1 MRVYLAGP
9 MRGLPEFNFP
19 AFDAGDATLT
29 ALGHVVFSPAERD
42 RRKGFK
48 TEGLTGHENLAKLGF
63 DLRKALAADTAYIA
77 QYANAVAL
85 LPGWQKSA
93 GVAAEVA
100 LAHALG
106 LPVGEL
112 ADFDEDGPH
121 TTLEAPH
128 GSSGSVP
135 KPGDAEEILTARAA
149 GFYADGQAL
158 GRVAFAKDEWPAPP
172 HLTQAEAQHIADLIN
187 AGAEQAVPTGEV
199 RTTSATGG
207 EKGTKPE
214 RYDLIPVGAL
224 AKIAQLY
231 GRGAAKYAAHN
242 WRRGYE
248 WSKSYAAL
256 QRHATQFWNGE
267 DNDPE
272 MDLPHMASVAFH
284 ALALLTFMEE
294 QPGFDDRYKPEPAE
308 CCGENAACSAC
319 YTNDL
324 GARS

>member
-9 MRGLPEFNFP
+9 MRGIRDFNFP
-19 AFDAGDATLT
+19 AFDRAAA
-29 ALGHVVFSPAERD
+29 ALREYGHEVFNPAERD
-42 RRKGFK
+42 RSV
-48 TEGLTGHENLAKLGF
+48 GF
-63 DLRKALAADTAYIA
+63 DATDRTGNEDLALEGFSLRDALAADTEYIA
-77 QYANAVAL
+77 KHADAVAL
-85 LPGWQKSA
+85 LPRWEKSA
-93 GVAAEVA
+93 GVAAEIA

-106 LPVGEL
+106 LPV
-112 ADFDEDGPH
+112 AKWDDIIVS
-121 TTLEAPH
+121 A
-128 GSSGSVP
+128 GSG
-135 KPGDAEEILTARAA
+135 TARDIRPEMLIKSDRDPSGTVHAT
-149 GFYADGQAL
+149 GVYADGEILAE
-158 GRVAFAKDEWPAPP
+158 GRVAFAKSLLSDGLITESAARENLAKNGFTPAF
-172 HLTQAEAQHIADLIN
+172 TSDS
-187 AGAEQAVPTGEV
+187 PTVTLSTSEV

-224 AKIAQLY
+224 AQVAALY

-267 DNDPE
+267 DNDAE

-294 QPGFDDRYKPEPAE
+294 QRGFDDRYTPGTAVPE
-308 CCGENAACSAC
+308 
-319 YTNDL
+319 
-324 GARS
+324 